1 VKSGGPGGGAATLDE
16 ACFKVVYL
24 APKKK
29 LMASM
34 EIFRATK
41 LTYIEVRNVI

>member
-24 APKKK
+24 APRKK
-29 LMASM
+29 LMATM

-41 LTYIEVRNVI
+41 

>member
-1 VKSGGPGGGAATLDE
+1 VKSGGPGLGTKTLDA

-29 LMASM
+29 LMATM

-41 LTYIEVRNVI
+41 NVIIKVRK